1 MTNLIN
7 KPKEVVFRQTLNV
20 TWKRWETPKRLT
32 EIEETNIETGRSVKK
47 QMWRVI
53 DNPEQLLTK
62 KDGISMAL
70 WRLQSIMNK
79 VRDVEKRLIWKT
91 VVSKKK
97 RVTIGKNTYSVWTLT
112 CTRIKRDMSGVM

>member
-79 VRDVEKRLIWKT
+79 VQDIEKHLIWKT
-91 VVSKKK
+91 VMSKRK
-97 RVTIGKNTYSVWTLT
+97 RVTIRGNTYSVWTLT
-112 CTRIKRDMSGVM
+112 CIRINRDMSGVM